1 MAISF
6 VNGYLCTSCC
16 DVAKAKRGENPHP
29 KTAEDK
35 TGEDGKT
42 ATKAGDASGA
52 DPSRDRAVTFGGALA
67 GLIDA
72 NAVRPAQ
79 ALDPLQT
86 TGSLVDRLI

>member
-29 KTAEDK
+29 KP
-35 TGEDGKT
+35 GEDGKT
-42 ATKAGDASGA
+42 AAKAGDASRVN
-52 DPSRDRAVTFGGALA
+52 PSRDPAVTFGGALVDI
-67 GLIDA
+67 GDT

-79 ALDPLQT
+79 ALDISQT
-86 TGSLVDRLI
+86 TGNLVDQLA